1 MKRQRTIRTPDEILS
16 YLNDYF
22 SSEIKSPRK
31 YAASVGL
38 PPTTFYQWLEKYQR
52 NLETNSLP
60 TEISSVVKTTPPTFY
75 DITNEATESSVAKL
89 NSLQNK
95 DSSIIKLT
103 INDMKL
109 EFDVSN
115 IKIILEALK

>member
-22 SSEIKSPRK
+22 SSGIKSPRK

-95 DSSIIKLT
+95 YSSIIKLT